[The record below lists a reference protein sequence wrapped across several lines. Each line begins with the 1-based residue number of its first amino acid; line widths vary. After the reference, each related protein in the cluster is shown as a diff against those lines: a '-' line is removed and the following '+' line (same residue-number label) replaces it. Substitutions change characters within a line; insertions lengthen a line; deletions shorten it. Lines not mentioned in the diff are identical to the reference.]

1 MDHLDWWTSTTVR
14 LQRGM
19 GHHHGG
25 AHGQWDALA
34 LKIEAGEIANDQESG
49 RWWWE
54 WHSAKGLLHMTM

>member
-19 GHHHGG
+19 GNHHGG

-34 LKIEAGEIANDQESG
+34 LKIDAGEIANDQESG

-54 WHSAKGLLHMTM
+54 